1 MKRQVI
7 LLILDGWGIGAKN
20 NSNPIYIAG
29 TPYLDELKRQYPLGA
44 LQASGVAV
52 GLPWG
57 EEGNSEVGHL
67 TIGAGKVLYQHY
79 PRITLAIKDGSLEKN
94 STLQKAFAHVQENQS
109 ALNFIGLLTDSNIH
123 ASIEHLLALITLA
136 QKKNISKINLHLFS
150 DGKDSQPRSVTNLLK
165 RLPLPAASISGRFY
179 ALDRDNHWDRTQKV
193 YNALV
198 GNDPLSPAIE
208 EIITANYQK
217 GLNDQFIEPHLIG
230 PNNGGI
236 QDGDAIIFFDFRE
249 DGTRQ
254 LVEPFTDKNFNHF
267 PIKPFKKLFITTMT
281 QYSEAFKI
289 PVLFPP
295 EQVTH
300 PLSRVLSEQGKSQL
314 RIAETEKYA
323 HITYFFNGLR
333 EEPFPNEY
341 RVTVPS
347 LNIPHQDERPE
358 MMASEIANRV
368 SQAIIDNTFDCVI
381 ANFANGDI
389 IAHTGN
395 YDAALKAVHAVDQA
409 VQIITQTA
417 LANNAVVLITSDH
430 GNLEKMLD
438 PMTAQITTG
447 HDASPVPLYLVGN
460 EFQQPKRQQ
469 DIDER
474 EQETIG
480 ILSDVAPTILA
491 LLGIPK
497 PPEMTGQNLL
507 PYLK

>member
-29 TPYLDELKRQYPLGA
+29 TPYIDELKRQYPLGA

-79 PRITLAIKDGSLEKN
+79 PRITLAIKDGSLAKN
-94 STLQKAFAHVQENQS
+94 PVLQKAFDHVQKNKS
-109 ALNFIGLLTDSNIH
+109 ALNLIGLLTDNNIH
-123 ASIEHLLALITLA
+123 ASLEHLLALIALA
-136 QKKNISKINLHLFS
+136 QQNNIAKINLHLFS
-150 DGKDSQPRSVTNLLK
+150 DGKDSQPRSVASLLK

-179 ALDRDNHWDRTQKV
+179 ALDRDNHWDRTQKTYDV
-193 YNALV
+193 LV
-198 GNDPLSPAIE
+198 GNDSLSPAIE
-208 EIITANYQK
+208 EIIAANYQK

-230 PNNGGI
+230 PDNRAI
-236 QDGDAIIFFDFRE
+236 QDGDAALFFDFRE

-254 LVEPFTDKNFNHF
+254 LVEPFADANFNRF
-267 PIKPFKKLFITTMT
+267 PIKPFKKLFVATMT
-281 QYSEAFKI
+281 RYSEAFKI

-300 PLSRVLSEQGKSQL
+300 PLSRILSEQGKSQL

-323 HITYFFNGLR
+323 HITYFFNGLH

-368 SQAIIDNTFDCVI
+368 SQAIIDNTFDCII

-409 VQIITQTA
+409 VQTVTQTA

-460 EFQQPKRQQ
+460 EFQQPKRQR

-474 EQETIG
+474 EQETVG

-491 LLGIPK
+491 LLDIPK